1 MPDDVEVYLATAGT
15 IEVNDLSETGGSID
29 FPVEFALRGLSL
41 YPLAAPA
48 DYHCLHVASVTVAR
62 E

>member
-29 FPVEFALRGLSL
+29 SPVEFALRGLSL

-48 DYHCLHVASVTVAR
+48 DYPC
-62 E
+62 